1 MKIKKVKKGMTLI
14 EVLIS
19 IAILGILIVPLSS
32 MVLTSVSIN
41 RMGKEKQQGTNVAQK
56 VLEQIKII
64 DEPNI
69 EDLYNNIRA
78 NFPSREIG
86 TNELKLYYDED
97 GSPATQT
104 NYKYLIDL
112 TLSER
117 THNVVNDIVFNN
129 NIQVNDSTLIAYNN
143 HPEVSISDEL
153 KVVVNDENETNL
165 EMIINGVAY
174 DLSKQNPDIAITFG
188 KSFTNTNDN
197 LRIVVENNS
206 SENLNIYI
214 NKKKDIT
221 ANYTIVNSLG
231 RVNQFFNYED
241 NASYDAI
248 NNSVKL
254 DLTTYVHNNQSGQ
267 DKKIAH
273 VEGYRNLG
281 E

>member
-1 MKIKKVKKGMTLI
+1 MKIKKVKKGITLI

-19 IAILGILIVPLSS
+19 LAILGILIVPLSS

-69 EDLYNNIRA
+69 EALYNNIRS

-97 GSPATQT
+97 GNPATQA

-112 TLSER
+112 TLNEK
-117 THNVVNDIVFNN
+117 THDVVNDIVFNN
-129 NIQVNDSTLIAYNN
+129 NIQIKDSTIIAYNN
-143 HPEVSISDEL
+143 NPEMSINDEL
-153 KVVVNDENETNL
+153 KIEVNDKNETNE
-165 EMIINGVAY
+165 EMKINGISY
-174 DLSKQNPDIAITFG
+174 DLSKQSPNVAITFT
-188 KSFTNTNDN
+188 KSFTNINDS
-197 LRIVVENNS
+197 LRIVMENS
-206 SENLNIYI
+206 SSEDLNLYI
-214 NKKKDIT
+214 NKSKDIT

-231 RVNQFFNYED
+231 RVNQFLNYVD
-241 NASYDAI
+241 NATYTTI

-254 DLTTYVHNNQSGQ
+254 DLTAYVHNNEREQ
-267 DKKIAH
+267 DKKVAH
-273 VEGYRNLG
+273 VEGYKNLG